1 MNDTPRTQT
10 LNLQPCDIT
19 VTSHLKYLFTSPI
32 TLVITATLYGCALP
46 TIAAGCSLRGSQGY
60 YFSRRRIPNA
70 PLPGKIESTQALGE
84 EESEGRRGKANGVRV
99 AVAGCPERATSNMPG
114 VLMRDDNDLSRS
126 RYDNSAD
133 LVQMGAMSWNG
144 KKDSAVEEQ
153 ANGATYINGMDHARN
168 GSFVNGVSATAA
180 APPGDSLSN
189 LNSLS
194 GQLPP
199 EIEHIT
205 FGYQP
210 LSKLITRLVQ
220 ETFNGLTDVINDLSE
235 MQVTQLNNHAGGSHF
250 NNHMN
255 GNGHSNTS
263 HGNSMKKLRLLNFAQ
278 DRRAQFIKTLVL
290 SQWSRQA
297 EEVGKVIDLKV
308 WLDGQTRIFDDA
320 TLWMGELKRTLAPFK
335 MPSPDL
341 KTALEVLSSGKAS
354 WLPDVGPFVSFC
366 SIRHN

>member
-1 MNDTPRTQT
+1 M
-10 LNLQPCDIT
+10 
-19 VTSHLKYLFTSPI
+19 
-32 TLVITATLYGCALP
+32 
-46 TIAAGCSLRGSQGY
+46 
-60 YFSRRRIPNA
+60 
-70 PLPGKIESTQALGE
+70 GE

-99 AVAGCPERATSNMPG
+99 ELAGCPERASSNMPG
-114 VLMRDDNDLSRS
+114 VLRRDDNDLSRS
-126 RYDNSAD
+126 RYDNSTD
-133 LVQMGAMSWNG
+133 QVQMGSMSWNG
-144 KKDSAVEEQ
+144 KKESAVEEQ
-153 ANGATYINGMDHARN
+153 ANGATHINGMDHAHS
-168 GSFVNGVSATAA
+168 GAFLNGVSATGA
-180 APPGDSLSN
+180 APTGDSPSN

-220 ETFNGLTDVINDLSE
+220 ETFNGLTDVIDDLSE
-235 MQVTQLNNHAGGSHF
+235 MQVTQLNNHAGGSHL
-250 NNHMN
+250 NNHVN

-263 HGNSMKKLRLLNFAQ
+263 QGNSLKKLRLLNFAQ
-278 DRRAQFIKTLVL
+278 DRRAQFIKALVL

-320 TLWMGELKRTLAPFK
+320 TLWMGELKRTLAPSK

-354 WLPDVGPFVSFC
+354 WLPDVGLSVPSC
-366 SIRHN
+366 SISLD

>member
-1 MNDTPRTQT
+1 M
-10 LNLQPCDIT
+10 
-19 VTSHLKYLFTSPI
+19 
-32 TLVITATLYGCALP
+32 
-46 TIAAGCSLRGSQGY
+46 
-60 YFSRRRIPNA
+60 
-70 PLPGKIESTQALGE
+70 
-84 EESEGRRGKANGVRV
+84 NGVRIE
-99 AVAGCPERATSNMPG
+99 VAGGPERASSDMPG
-114 VLMRDDNDLSRS
+114 VLRRDENDLGRS

-133 LVQMGAMSWNG
+133 LVQMGSMSWNG
-144 KKDSAVEEQ
+144 KKETAVEEQ
-153 ANGATYINGMDHARN
+153 ANGATHINGMDHIRN
-168 GSFVNGVSATAA
+168 GAIPNGVSATAA
-180 APPGDSLSN
+180 APAGDPLSI

-220 ETFNGLTDVINDLSE
+220 DTFNGLTDVINDLSE
-235 MQVTQLNNHAGGSHF
+235 MQVSQLNNHAGGSHL
-250 NNHMN
+250 NNHVN
-255 GNGHSNTS
+255 GNGHSNIPQGS
-263 HGNSMKKLRLLNFAQ
+263 SMKKLRLLNFAQ

-297 EEVGKVIDLKV
+297 EDVGKVIDLKV

-354 WLPDVGPFVSFC
+354 WLPDVGLVVSCSTILLVDTLIARIYTARAVNVTTTAKSPTKYQHLAVDTLEFTRKNTSCVPLIFC
-366 SIRHN
+366 KLG